1 MRRVFSLLEIF
12 LQDFL
17 LLSSPFNDYDMALLE
32 FSVSQSLNK
41 HFTRKVKHEEM
52 VVCCRKSSLDR
63 NHPSN
68 WINYR
73 EISDCLF
80 WILKQESAQF
90 ATFLL
95 IQSSFP
101 CLSFTHL
108 FYTCTQGSKND
119 DRARKWTMRYFHVKT
134 FCTITNRFNLLLSSL
149 RCVSLCEC
157 ASQ

>member
-52 VVCCRKSSLDR
+52 VVCCRKTSLDR

-73 EISDCLF
+73 EISDCLS

-101 CLSFTHL
+101 CLIHPLISIHAHKVAKMTTEHENERCDTFT
-108 FYTCTQGSKND
+108 
-119 DRARKWTMRYFHVKT
+119 
-134 FCTITNRFNLLLSSL
+134 
-149 RCVSLCEC
+149 
-157 ASQ
+157 